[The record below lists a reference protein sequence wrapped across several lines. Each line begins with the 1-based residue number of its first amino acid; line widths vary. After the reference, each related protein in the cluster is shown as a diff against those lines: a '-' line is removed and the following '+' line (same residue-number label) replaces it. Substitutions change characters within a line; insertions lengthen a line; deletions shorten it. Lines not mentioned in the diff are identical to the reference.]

1 VVIDDAII
9 VLENIERHREMG
21 KNARDAAIDGTR
33 QITFAATAATM
44 AVLAAG
50 LPGSAA
56 VAVHLVPLPYN
67 IITAVGIWRSAGNH
81 DGARFWA
88 DMARVAAVALAVG
101 LTLI

>member
-1 VVIDDAII
+1 VRALADLWAGR
-9 VLENIERHREMG
+9 LPL
-21 KNARDAAIDGTR
+21 GTAFW
-33 QITFAATAATM
+33 IWGVFVGLTVNFAATAATM